1 MKYVLLRTFI
11 VSVTLLGL
19 SACGSSSSPAA
30 SAPATSDTAAAP
42 SDTNTNTNTNSVT
55 DTTGA
60 DETGG
65 TVPVV
70 TVVGTDDEVRARI
83 TEALIKSGSAG
94 FTIDKDCLVAVV
106 ARLSAADV
114 QSFRESFFSPKLSPE
129 GDALG
134 LELENCRTADSTTTA
149 ASTTSTP

>member
-1 MKYVLLRTFI
+1 MKSVLLKTFV

-30 SAPATSDTAAAP
+30 STPATSDTAAAT
-42 SDTNTNTNTNSVT
+42 SDTDG
-55 DTTGA
+55 DTGGGA
-60 DETGG
+60 DEDGG
-65 TVPVV
+65 TIPVV
-70 TVVGTDDEVRARI
+70 TAVGTDDEIRAQI
-83 TEALIKSGSAG
+83 TQALIESGSAG
-94 FTIDKDCLVAVV
+94 FTIDKSCLDAVV
-106 ARLSAADV
+106 AKLSAADV

-149 ASTTSTP
+149 ASTTSAP

>member
-1 MKYVLLRTFI
+1 MKSVLLRTFI

-42 SDTNTNTNTNSVT
+42 SDTNTNTNSVT

>member
-1 MKYVLLRTFI
+1 MKSVLLKTFV

-30 SAPATSDTAAAP
+30 STPATSDTAAAT
-42 SDTNTNTNTNSVT
+42 SDTDTDGDT
-55 DTTGA
+55 DTGGGA
-60 DETGG
+60 DEDGG
-65 TVPVV
+65 TTPVV
-70 TVVGTDDEVRARI
+70 TLVGTDDEVRAQI
-83 TEALIKSGSAG
+83 TQALIESGSIG

-114 QSFRESFFSPKLSPE
+114 QSFRENFFTPKLSPE

-134 LELENCRTADSTTTA
+134 FELENCRTADSTTTA
-149 ASTTSTP
+149 ASTTSAP

>member
-1 MKYVLLRTFI
+1 MKSVLLRTFV

-30 SAPATSDTAAAP
+30 STPATSDTAAA
-42 SDTNTNTNTNSVT
+42 TT
-55 DTTGA
+55 DTDGDTDTGGGA
-60 DETGG
+60 DEDGG

-70 TVVGTDDEVRARI
+70 TVVGTDDEVRAQI
-83 TEALIKSGSAG
+83 TQALIESGSTG
-94 FTIDKDCLVAVV
+94 FTIDKSCLDAVV
-106 ARLSAADV
+106 AKLSAADV
-114 QSFRESFFSPKLSPE
+114 QSFRESFFSPKLSAE

-149 ASTTSTP
+149 VSTTSAP

>member
-1 MKYVLLRTFI
+1 MKSVLLRTFV

-30 SAPATSDTAAAP
+30 STPATSDTAAAT
-42 SDTNTNTNTNSVT
+42 SDTDGDT
-55 DTTGA
+55 DTGGGA
-60 DETGG
+60 DEDGG
-65 TVPVV
+65 TTPVV
-70 TVVGTDDEVRARI
+70 TLVGTDDEVRAQI
-83 TEALIKSGSAG
+83 TQALIESGSIG

-114 QSFRESFFSPKLSPE
+114 QSFRESFFAPKLSPE

-134 LELENCRTADSTTTA
+134 FELEKCRTADSTTTA
-149 ASTTSTP
+149 ATTTSAP

>member
-1 MKYVLLRTFI
+1 MKSVLLRTFV

-30 SAPATSDTAAAP
+30 STPATSDTTAAT
-42 SDTNTNTNTNSVT
+42 SDTDGDT
-55 DTTGA
+55 DTGGGA
-60 DETGG
+60 DEDGG

-70 TVVGTDDEVRARI
+70 TVVGTDDEVRAQI
-83 TEALIKSGSAG
+83 TQALIESGSTG
-94 FTIDKDCLVAVV
+94 FTIDKSCLDAVV
-106 ARLSAADV
+106 AKLSAADV
-114 QSFRESFFSPKLSPE
+114 QSFRESFFSPKLSAE

-149 ASTTSTP
+149 VSTTSAP

>member
-1 MKYVLLRTFI
+1 MKSVLLKTFV

-30 SAPATSDTAAAP
+30 STPATSDTAAA
-42 SDTNTNTNTNSVT
+42 TT
-55 DTTGA
+55 DTDTDGDTDTGGGA
-60 DETGG
+60 DEDGG

-70 TVVGTDDEVRARI
+70 TVVGTDDEVRAQI
-83 TEALIKSGSAG
+83 TQALIESGSTG
-94 FTIDKDCLVAVV
+94 FTIDKSCLDAVV
-106 ARLSAADV
+106 AKLSAADV
-114 QSFRESFFSPKLSPE
+114 QSFRESFFSPKLSAE

-149 ASTTSTP
+149 VSTTSAP

>member
-1 MKYVLLRTFI
+1 MKSVLLKTFV

-30 SAPATSDTAAAP
+30 STPATSDTAAAT
-42 SDTNTNTNTNSVT
+42 SDTDGDT
-55 DTTGA
+55 DTGGGA
-60 DETGG
+60 DEDGG
-65 TVPVV
+65 TIPVV
-70 TVVGTDDEVRARI
+70 AVGTDDEIRAQI
-83 TEALIKSGSAG
+83 TQALIESGSAG
-94 FTIDKDCLVAVV
+94 FTIDKSCLDAVV
-106 ARLSAADV
+106 AKLSAADV

-149 ASTTSTP
+149 ASTTSAP

>member
-1 MKYVLLRTFI
+1 MKSVLLRTFV

-30 SAPATSDTAAAP
+30 STPATSDTAAAT
-42 SDTNTNTNTNSVT
+42 SDTDGDT
-55 DTTGA
+55 DTGGGA
-60 DETGG
+60 DEDGG
-65 TVPVV
+65 TTPVV
-70 TVVGTDDEVRARI
+70 TLVGTDDEVRAQI
-83 TEALIKSGSAG
+83 TQALIESGSIG

-114 QSFRESFFSPKLSPE
+114 QSFRESFFAPKLSPE

-134 LELENCRTADSTTTA
+134 FELENCRTADSTTTA
-149 ASTTSTP
+149 VSTTSAP

>member
-1 MKYVLLRTFI
+1 MKSVLLRTFV

-19 SACGSSSSPAA
+19 SACGSSSSPAT
-30 SAPATSDTAAAP
+30 SAPDTSDTAAA
-42 SDTNTNTNTNSVT
+42 TT
-55 DTTGA
+55 DTDTDTGGG
-60 DETGG
+60 DEDGG

-70 TVVGTDDEVRARI
+70 TLVGTDDEIRAQI
-83 TEALIKSGSAG
+83 TEALIESGSAG

-114 QSFRESFFSPKLSPE
+114 QSFRESFFSPKLSAE

>member
-1 MKYVLLRTFI
+1 MKSVLLRTFV

-30 SAPATSDTAAAP
+30 STPATSDTAAAT
-42 SDTNTNTNTNSVT
+42 SDTDGDT
-55 DTTGA
+55 DTGGGA
-60 DETGG
+60 DEDGG

-70 TVVGTDDEVRARI
+70 TVVGTDDEVRAQI
-83 TEALIKSGSAG
+83 TQALIESGSTG
-94 FTIDKDCLVAVV
+94 FTIDKSCLDAVV
-106 ARLSAADV
+106 AKLSAADV
-114 QSFRESFFSPKLSPE
+114 QSFRESFFSPKLSAE

-149 ASTTSTP
+149 VSTTSAP

>member
-1 MKYVLLRTFI
+1 MKSVLLRTFV

-30 SAPATSDTAAAP
+30 STPATSDTAAATN
-42 SDTNTNTNTNSVT
+42 DTDGDT
-55 DTTGA
+55 DTGGGA
-60 DETGG
+60 DEDGG

-70 TVVGTDDEVRARI
+70 TVVGTDDEVRAQI
-83 TEALIKSGSAG
+83 TQALIESGSTG
-94 FTIDKDCLVAVV
+94 FTIDKSCLDAVV
-106 ARLSAADV
+106 AKLSAADV
-114 QSFRESFFSPKLSPE
+114 QSFRESFFSPKLSAE

-149 ASTTSTP
+149 VSTTSAP